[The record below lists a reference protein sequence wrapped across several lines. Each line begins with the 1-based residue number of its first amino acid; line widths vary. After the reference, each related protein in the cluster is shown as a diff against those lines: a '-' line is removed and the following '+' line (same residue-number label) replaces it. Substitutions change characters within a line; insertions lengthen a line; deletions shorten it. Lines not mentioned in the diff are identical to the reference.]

1 MSEILDTK
9 VEKKI
14 VIRKIVNIPILL
26 FSISI
31 PGTANYND
39 HRNYITD
46 RKYVSCIFKCQDQ
59 RKSQKLSLHL
69 SGNEKKYWVFGLTIV
84 IMCRNKKK
92 CHGIKIDGTDHHTN
106 T

>member
-14 VIRKIVNIPILL
+14 AIREIVNISILL

-46 RKYVSCIFKCQDQ
+46 RKYVICIFKCQDQ

-69 SGNEKKYWVFGLTIV
+69 SGNEKKVLSVWLNHSHYVP
-84 IMCRNKKK
+84 K
-92 CHGIKIDGTDHHTN
+92 
-106 T
+106 